1 MRILV
6 LGGYGNFGARI
17 CRQLAGNAGLEVVA
31 AGRHPRTAPAD
42 FAALGISV
50 LPFDLARAD
59 LAQAL
64 RETGCGIIIHCV
76 GPFQGQD
83 YRVAL
88 AAAACG
94 THYIDIA
101 DGREFVASF
110 PGAVDAA
117 MRQAGR
123 LAVSGASTLP
133 ALSAA
138 VVDSLLPRFAALE
151 TISTVIAPAQRAPR
165 GAATLAGV
173 MSYAG
178 EPFSLWR
185 NGAWQRVTGWSEVRP
200 VALGPLGERLS
211 AVCDVPDLALFP
223 ERYAGVATV
232 EFRAA
237 LEVGMQHRA
246 LAALAGLR
254 RGGMPV
260 PMATL
265 APFMESVARVFN
277 PFGSETGGME
287 IRLTGRSVTGQPLSV
302 AWRIIAPHNHGP
314 EIPCMAAILM
324 ARRLAK
330 GHETRTGAHACM
342 GFLSLTD
349 FEPEFARWGMTTHV
363 EDSA

>member
-17 CRQLAGNAGLEVVA
+17 CRQLAGDAGLEVVA
-31 AGRHPRTAPAD
+31 AGRNPSAAPAD
-42 FAALGISV
+42 FPKLGIRAVALNISQSE
-50 LPFDLARAD
+50 LAP
-59 LAQAL
+59 AL
-64 RETGCGIIIHCV
+64 RETGCAIIIHCV

-83 YRVAL
+83 HRVAL

-94 THYIDIA
+94 AHYIDIA
-101 DGREFVASF
+101 DGREFVARF
-110 PGAVDAA
+110 PGAVEGA

-138 VVDSLLPRFAALE
+138 VVDSLLPRFSTFE
-151 TISTVIAPAQRAPR
+151 TIRTVIAPAQRAPR
-165 GAATLAGV
+165 GVATLAGV

-178 EPFSLWR
+178 QPFTCWR
-185 NGAWQRVTGWSEVRP
+185 NGSWQTATGWSEVKS
-200 VALGPLGERLS
+200 VTLGPLGARLS

-246 LAALAGLR
+246 LAALAALR
-254 RGGMPV
+254 RGGVPV
-260 PMATL
+260 PITRL
-265 APFMESVARVFN
+265 APLMESVAHVFN

-287 IRLTGRSVTGQPLSV
+287 IRLTGMGRAGRALTL

-324 ARRLAK
+324 ARRLAT
-330 GHETRTGAHACM
+330 GQETRTGAHACM
-342 GFLSLTD
+342 GFLSLAD
-349 FEPEFARWGMTTHV
+349 FAPEFARWGMTTHV
-363 EDSA
+363 EEIA